1 MITPIKVVLLACGGA
16 ICFANQAIADP
27 FVCQTPLRSKGAI
40 VDTPDKCQL
49 FFKFESE
56 DNSDDVI
63 TRHIKLA
70 PDEHVR
76 SIGLIV
82 AVGKFPLLSSYNI
95 PAADND
101 ADHLKDFLIGHQ
113 HFDEVIVL
121 QDDDATISNIRYF
134 IKDYLINRANMYSG
148 KIRFLFAYSGH
159 GVPIPAIGYKDDQQ
173 SSRDP
178 SFGMP
183 LPSIS
188 GLTDYKNLYGF
199 NELIALLDDAA
210 KNTYHMVVL
219 INACYGGDILKES
232 RPGGGTPSNPNDP
245 GAYALTAGPD
255 DKEVQST
262 GGGSDSGSVFFDTLV
277 VFSSTL

>member
-1 MITPIKVVLLACGGA
+1 MLIKITPQYSLKVFLLVCGSLVF
-16 ICFANQAIADP
+16 FASQAIGDP
-27 FVCQTPLRSKGAI
+27 YVCQTPLRSKDAV
-40 VDTPDKCQL
+40 VDIPDRCQL
-49 FFKFESE
+49 FFRFEPE
-56 DNSDDVI
+56 DNTDDVI
-63 TRHIKLA
+63 ARHIKLA

-82 AVGKFPLLSSYNI
+82 AVGKFTLLPSYNI

-121 QDDDATISNIRYF
+121 QDDQATISNIRYF
-134 IKDYLINRANMYSG
+134 LKDYLINRARMYSG

-159 GVPIPAIGYKDDQQ
+159 GVPISAIGYKDDQTA
-173 SSRDP
+173 SHEP
-178 SFGMP
+178 SFGIP

-188 GLTDYKNLYGF
+188 AADDYKNLYGF
-199 NELIALLDDAA
+199 NELIALLDDVA

-232 RPGGGTPSNPNDP
+232 RPGGGTPSNPDEP
-245 GAYALTAGPD
+245 GAYGNIASM
-255 DKEVQST
+255 KE
-262 GGGSDSGSVFFDTLV
+262 
-277 VFSSTL
+277 